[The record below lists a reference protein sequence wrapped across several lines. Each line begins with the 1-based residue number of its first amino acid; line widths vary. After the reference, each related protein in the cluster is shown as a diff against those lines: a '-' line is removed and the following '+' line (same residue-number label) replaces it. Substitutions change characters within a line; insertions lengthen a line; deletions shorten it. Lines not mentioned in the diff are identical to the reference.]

1 MQTGTFFNTSPPIEK
16 VANLQFGVCQI
27 SCPPISCDVSDFGGA
42 DFGFRV
48 EPDGASRLTVAGLT

>member
-1 MQTGTFFNTSPPIEK
+1 MQEFRDT
-16 VANLQFGVCQI
+16 GVCQI

-48 EPDGASRLTVAGLT
+48 KPDGASRLPVAGLT